1 MKINNGLA
9 WDDVL
14 LVPQYSDIKSRSEVD
29 ITSFVGGLKLH
40 LPIVSSPMDTVTES
54 EMVDA
59 MNQAGG
65 LGIIHRYNTIEQ
77 QVELV
82 KNVPGGAFL
91 PVGAAIG
98 ATGDYFERAQA
109 LVEAGACVICIDVA
123 HGDHVVVRQAMEKL
137 KPLFFDKK
145 VHLMAGNVA
154 TGNGLLNLDD
164 WGADSVRVG
173 IGGGSICSTRIN
185 TGHGVPNLT
194 ALLDCVE
201 TWERVRPQKKRP
213 GIIID
218 GGIKNAGDMVKA
230 LAIGADAIMCGSLL
244 AGTDEAPGEIID
256 SVDGQGR
263 TRQVKRYRGMAS
275 REAQNS
281 WRGKSSSPEGIAT
294 TIPYKGSVKNILE
307 DLAGN
312 IKSGF
317 SYSGARNICELKE
330 HAQFVSQTPAGQ
342 AESFTHIL
350 YRNV

>member
-1 MKINNGLA
+1 MKINEGLA

-29 ITSFVGGLKLH
+29 ITSYVGGLKLT
-40 LPIVSSPMDTVTES
+40 LPIVSSPMDTVTETS
-54 EMVDA
+54 MVDA

-77 QVELV
+77 QVALV
-82 KNVPGGAFL
+82 KDVPGAAFL

-109 LVEAGACVICIDVA
+109 LVEAGVCVICIDVA
-123 HGDHVVVRQAMEKL
+123 HGDHVVVREAMEKL
-137 KPLFFDKK
+137 KPFLVEKN
-145 VHLMAGNVA
+145 VHLMAGNIA
-154 TGNGLLNLDD
+154 TGHGLLNLDD

-213 GIIID
+213 GIVID
-218 GGIKNAGDMVKA
+218 GGIRNAGDMVKA

-244 AGTDEAPGEIID
+244 AGTDESPGEILE
-256 SVDGQGR
+256 VNGKKMKQ
-263 TRQVKRYRGMAS
+263 YRGMAS

-294 TIPYKGSVKNILE
+294 TIPYKGSVNKILE

-317 SYSGARNICELKE
+317 SYSAARNICQLKE
-330 HAQFVSQTPAGQ
+330 HAQFVKQTAAGQ

-350 YRNV
+350 YRNG